1 MSIYFK
7 CLVVELSNKLY
18 IWLERSVKDIFPKLQ
33 VMIKPNFTTTSIFAL
48 FLLSTILCGCKV
60 EINKD
65 DYLKKVLSN
74 LEKIESASYNDF
86 IESYAPGDT
95 SPAFTALKFYKE
107 FRNQSDTT
115 IGSSFVTFLNKDTT
129 RMTFCY
135 DGKMRAIVYE
145 DDKLMV
151 IDSFK
156 TRNLPFRPLTPPF
169 FNYASSILKYV
180 LETNDSLSLYFEDHK
195 DSLKVTV
202 TIYAGK
208 QVEFFGKAFYMN
220 DPYSKGDEVSKY
232 EIWINTESNLPYK
245 IRRGM
250 SHDISVSNISNAR
263 FNKEKLEN
271 FSAEKYFPVD
281 IKSVAYGT
289 SRKPSINELEGK
301 IAPDWTLK
309 DADNNNYALSN
320 VKAKV
325 LLIQFT
331 SVSCGPCRASI
342 PFLKELTTEYQDKDF
357 EFVSIESWTRNTNVL
372 KIYKNKNSFEY
383 NFLMSTDKV
392 TQDYKITSVPAFFI
406 LDKNHEIKKIINGY
420 GEGTTDKEIRDAIEK
435 ML

>member
-1 MSIYFK
+1 MK
-7 CLVVELSNKLY
+7 KKL
-18 IWLERSVKDIFPKLQ
+18 FA
-33 VMIKPNFTTTSIFAL
+33 TTTLIAL
-48 FLLSTILCGCKV
+48 ILSGILISRCKV

-65 DYLKKVLSN
+65 DYLKNVLSN
-74 LEKIESASYNDF
+74 LEKIESASYNNF

-95 SPAFTALKFYKE
+95 APAFTQLRYYKE
-107 FRNQSDTT
+107 FRNASDST
-115 IGSSFVTFLNKDTT
+115 IGSSFVSLLQADTT

-135 DGKMRAIVYE
+135 DGKMRATVYE
-145 DDKLMV
+145 DEKLMV

-156 TRNLPFRPLTPPF
+156 IRNLPFRPLTPPF
-169 FNYASSILKYV
+169 YNYASSILKYV
-180 LETNDSLSLYFEDHK
+180 LETNDSLSIYFDDYG
-195 DSLKVTV
+195 DSLKLTV

-232 EIWINTESNLPYK
+232 EIWINKESQLPYK
-245 IRRGM
+245 IRREM

-263 FNKEKLEN
+263 FNRERLEN
-271 FSAEKYFPVD
+271 FSAEKYFPQD
-281 IKSVAYGT
+281 LKSVAYGT
-289 SRKPSINELEGK
+289 GRKPSINELEGK

-309 DADNNNYALSN
+309 DADNNNHALSN
-320 VKAKV
+320 FKAKV

-357 EFVSIESWTRNTNVL
+357 EFISIESWTRNTNVL
-372 KIYKNKNSFEY
+372 KNYKNKNSFEY
-383 NFLMSTDKV
+383 NFLMSTDEV
-392 TQDYKITSVPAFFI
+392 TQDYKITSVPVFFI

>member
-1 MSIYFK
+1 MFLAYRTVRFAQES
-7 CLVVELSNKLY
+7 LSAISRN
-18 IWLERSVKDIFPKLQ
+18 RCP
-33 VMIKPNFTTTSIFAL
+33 
-48 FLLSTILCGCKV
+48 LSARTAV
-60 EINKD
+60 RFQQE
-65 DYLKKVLSN
+65 
-74 LEKIESASYNDF
+74 
-86 IESYAPGDT
+86 YA
-95 SPAFTALKFYKE
+95 
-107 FRNQSDTT
+107 
-115 IGSSFVTFLNKDTT
+115 
-129 RMTFCY
+129 
-135 DGKMRAIVYE
+135 
-145 DDKLMV
+145 
-151 IDSFK
+151 
-156 TRNLPFRPLTPPF
+156 PLTPPF